1 MSTQLKH
8 IKTLA
13 TVFSLDTLKN
23 ITLILTKLE
32 GKYLIGLLTDNKVY
46 INIENPLS
54 VLDSIIDMNNTINIK
69 DSVTNKN
76 IYYNSN
82 FAHVSKKLDTVEKD
96 YNVAINYN
104 LSVNYKDKESIDF
117 DYNYKLDLP
126 NSVLYIKNFKKHIEV
141 VHGV

>member
-13 TVFSLDTLKN
+13 KVFSLDTLKN

-96 YNVAINYN
+96 YNVTINYN
-104 LSVNYKDKESIDF
+104 LSVNYKDIESIDF

-141 VHGV
+141 VYGV

>member
-32 GKYLIGLLTDNKVY
+32 GKYLIGLLTDGKIY

-69 DSVTNKN
+69 DSITNKN

-82 FAHVSKKLDTVEKD
+82 FAHVNKKLDTVEKD
-96 YNVAINYN
+96 YNVVINYN
-104 LSVNYKDKESIDF
+104 LSINYKDIESIDF

-141 VHGV
+141 VYGV

>member
-13 TVFSLDTLKN
+13 KVFSLDTLKN

-32 GKYLIGLLTDNKVY
+32 GKYLIGLLTDGKIY

-69 DSVTNKN
+69 DSITNKN

-82 FAHVSKKLDTVEKD
+82 FAHVNKKLDTVEKD
-96 YNVAINYN
+96 YNVTINYN

-141 VHGV
+141 VYGV

>member
-82 FAHVSKKLDTVEKD
+82 FAHVNKKLDTVEKD
-96 YNVAINYN
+96 YNVVINYN
-104 LSVNYKDKESIDF
+104 LSINYKDIESIDF

>member
-1 MSTQLKH
+1 MSAQLKH

-54 VLDSIIDMNNTINIK
+54 VLDSIIDMNNIINIR
-69 DSVTNKN
+69 DSITNKN

-82 FAHVSKKLDTVEKD
+82 FAHVSKKLDAVEKD
-96 YNVAINYN
+96 YNVVINYN
-104 LSVNYKDKESIDF
+104 LSINYKDIESIDF

-126 NSVLYIKNFKKHIEV
+126 NSILYIKNFKKHIEV

>member
-13 TVFSLDTLKN
+13 KVFSLDTLKN

-54 VLDSIIDMNNTINIK
+54 VLDSIIDMENIINIK
-69 DSVTNKN
+69 DVITNKSFYHN
-76 IYYNSN
+76 DNFIYI
-82 FAHVSKKLDTVEKD
+82 SKKLDTVEKD
-96 YNVAINYN
+96 YNVVINYN
-104 LSVNYKDKESIDF
+104 LSINYKDIESIDF

-141 VHGV
+141 VYGV

>member
-13 TVFSLDTLKN
+13 KVFSLDTLKN

-82 FAHVSKKLDTVEKD
+82 FAHVNKKLDTVEKD
-96 YNVAINYN
+96 YNVTINYN

-141 VHGV
+141 VYGV

>member
-13 TVFSLDTLKN
+13 KVFSLDTLKN

-82 FAHVSKKLDTVEKD
+82 FAHVNKKLDIVEKD
-96 YNVAINYN
+96 YNVTINYN

-126 NSVLYIKNFKKHIEV
+126 NSILYIKNFKKHIEV
-141 VHGV
+141 IHGF

>member
-13 TVFSLDTLKN
+13 KVFSLDTLKN

-82 FAHVSKKLDTVEKD
+82 FAHVSKKLDAVEKD
-96 YNVAINYN
+96 YNVVINYN
-104 LSVNYKDKESIDF
+104 LSINYKDTESIDF

-141 VHGV
+141 VYGV

>member
-54 VLDSIIDMNNTINIK
+54 VLDSIIDMNNIINIR
-69 DSVTNKN
+69 DSITNKN

-82 FAHVSKKLDTVEKD
+82 FAHVSKKLDAVEKD
-96 YNVAINYN
+96 YNVVINYN
-104 LSVNYKDKESIDF
+104 LSINYKDIESIDF

>member
-13 TVFSLDTLKN
+13 TVFNLDTLKN

-32 GKYLIGLLTDNKVY
+32 GKYLIGLLRDNKVY

-96 YNVAINYN
+96 YNVVINYK
-104 LSVNYKDKESIDF
+104 LSINYKDIESIDF

-141 VHGV
+141 VYGV

>member
-82 FAHVSKKLDTVEKD
+82 FAHVNKKLDTVEKD
-96 YNVAINYN
+96 YNVTINYN

>member
-13 TVFSLDTLKN
+13 KVFSLDTLKN

-82 FAHVSKKLDTVEKD
+82 FAHVNKKLDTVEKD

>member
-32 GKYLIGLLTDNKVY
+32 GKYLIGLLTDGKIY

-69 DSVTNKN
+69 DSITNKN

-82 FAHVSKKLDTVEKD
+82 FAHVNKKLDTVEKD
-96 YNVAINYN
+96 YNVTINYN

-141 VHGV
+141 VYGV

>member
-8 IKTLA
+8 IKTLV

-32 GKYLIGLLTDNKVY
+32 GRYLIGLLTGSKVY
-46 INIENPLS
+46 INVENPLL
-54 VLDSIIDMNNTINIK
+54 VLGSIIDMDDIINIK

-82 FAHVSKKLDTVEKD
+82 FVHVSKKLDIVEKD
-96 YNVAINYN
+96 YNVVINYN
-104 LSVNYKDKESIDF
+104 LSISYKDMESIDF
-117 DYNYKLDLP
+117 VYNYKLDLP
-126 NSVLYIKNFKKHIEV
+126 NSILYIKNFKKHIEV
-141 VHGV
+141 VHGF